1 MTRPPYILD
10 DQVGF
15 ILRQAS
21 QRHTAIFAARMAH
34 GLTPRQFAAMAKL
47 AEVGTTSQNRLGR
60 LVAMDVATVKG
71 VVDRLRKRGFIAA
84 LPDALDRR
92 RMMLDLT
99 EEGRRVIAEAVEAGR
114 AITEATLAPLSPEE
128 RNTFLALLRKL
139 A

>member
-1 MTRPPYILD
+1 MAKPPYILD

-34 GLTPRQFAAMAKL
+34 GLTPRQFAALAKL
-47 AEVGTTSQNRLGR
+47 AEVGATSQNRLGR

-71 VVDRLRKRGFIAA
+71 VVDRLRKRGLIAA
-84 LPDALDRR
+84 VPDAQDRR
-92 RMMLDLT
+92 RVILDLT
-99 EEGRRVIAEAVEAGR
+99 DEGARVIAEAVEAGR
-114 AITEATLAPLSPEE
+114 AITEATLAPLTPEE
-128 RNTFLALLRKL
+128 RKVVLALLRKM